1 MLSGWGASALEKFY
15 IVSAMNANSTQSNSD
30 RQGNDRSHSNQIGGG
45 LLENRRAILVL
56 LWAVTGCLG
65 LPLLWISPKFTATE
79 KFIYSVLVT
88 IYTLILIAIA
98 AGTVWWAY
106 ARIMGY

>member
-1 MLSGWGASALEKFY
+1 MGGCGASALVKFY
-15 IVSAMNANSTQSNSD
+15 IVSVMNANSTQGNSD
-30 RQGNDRSHSNQIGGG
+30 RQGNDRSPPSQYGGG

-79 KFIYSVLVT
+79 KFVYSVLVT